1 MNDKKNHFIE
11 LKINRDFGDIISLYF
26 DFFKTNIKKFTN
38 IFLSYN
44 GIFLIGLLFV
54 SYLLVSGVF
63 ALIANNENLFGS
75 NFAANE
81 QNSISYFVIGGILFF
96 LIFLIVAILNYSL
109 STAYMITYEEKE
121 SQYFNKSEVWAMVKN
136 NIGNIIVFILIMILV
151 FFGFMMLATI
161 LTLIPLVGM
170 IAQYIIQY
178 FFMAWV
184 GVSFFAM
191 LKEKRGVIEALGEGW
206 NLVSNNFW
214 RAVGVNFIL
223 GFLIGMLFLII
234 LMIPGIIIGIYTFHV
249 VQNNVALAGS
259 IVPTLVYTLGTCVL
273 LILMVYSQCL
283 SQFINGILYY
293 SLHEKTY
300 NLHTRSKIDQIGSS
314 DL

>member
-1 MNDKKNHFIE
+1 MNDKKNNFIE
-11 LKINRDFGDIISLYF
+11 LKINREFGDIISLYF

-44 GIFLIGLLFV
+44 GIFLIGLLIV
-54 SYLLVSGVF
+54 SYLMVSGVF
-63 ALIANNENLFGS
+63 ALVANNENLFGS

-81 QNSISYFVIGGILFF
+81 QNSISYFVTGGILFF
-96 LIFLIVAILNYSL
+96 LIFIVVAILNYSL
-109 STAYMITYEEKE
+109 STAYMIKYEEKE
-121 SQYFNKSEVWAMVKN
+121 GQNFDKSEVWGMVKN
-136 NIGNIIVFILIMILV
+136 NMGNIIVFILIIILV
-151 FFGFMMLATI
+151 FFGFMMLAAI
-161 LTLIPLVGM
+161 LTFIPLVGM

-191 LKEKRGVIEALGEGW
+191 LKEKAGVIEALGEGW

-223 GFLIGMLFLII
+223 GFLIGMLFLIV
-234 LMIPGIIIGIYTFHV
+234 LMIPGILIGIYTFHV
-249 VQNNVALAGS
+249 VQNNVELAGS
-259 IVPTLVYTLGTCVL
+259 IVPTIVYTLGTCVL

-283 SQFINGILYY
+283 SQFVNGILYY
-293 SLHEKTY
+293 SLHEKTH

>member
-1 MNDKKNHFIE
+1 MNDKKNNFIE
-11 LKINRDFGDIISLYF
+11 LKINREFGDIISLYF

-44 GIFLIGLLFV
+44 GIFLIGLLIV
-54 SYLLVSGVF
+54 SYLMVSGVF
-63 ALIANNENLFGS
+63 ALVANNENLFGS

-81 QNSISYFVIGGILFF
+81 QNSISYFVTGGILFF
-96 LIFLIVAILNYSL
+96 LIFIVVAILNYSL
-109 STAYMITYEEKE
+109 STAYMIKYEEKE
-121 SQYFNKSEVWAMVKN
+121 GQNFDKSEVWGMVKN
-136 NIGNIIVFILIMILV
+136 NMGNIIVFILIIILV
-151 FFGFMMLATI
+151 FFGFMMLAAI
-161 LTLIPLVGM
+161 LTFIPLVGM

-191 LKEKRGVIEALGEGW
+191 LKEKAGVIEALGEGW

-223 GFLIGMLFLII
+223 GFLIGMLFLIV
-234 LMIPGIIIGIYTFHV
+234 LMIPGILIGIYTFHV
-249 VQNNVALAGS
+249 VQNNVELVGS
-259 IVPTLVYTLGTCVL
+259 IVPTIVYTLGTCVL

-283 SQFINGILYY
+283 SQFVNGILYY
-293 SLHEKTY
+293 SLHEKTH